1 MMKSGC
7 IDVLAFIGSSKV
19 ADILKHYHPAPH
31 RLRSVLG
38 LGAKNVGIGLEDA
51 DLALSVKECI
61 QGTLSYNGQCCTALK
76 LLFVHKSRV

>member
-1 MMKSGC
+1 
-7 IDVLAFIGSSKV
+7 
-19 ADILKHYHPAPH
+19 
-31 RLRSVLG
+31 VLG